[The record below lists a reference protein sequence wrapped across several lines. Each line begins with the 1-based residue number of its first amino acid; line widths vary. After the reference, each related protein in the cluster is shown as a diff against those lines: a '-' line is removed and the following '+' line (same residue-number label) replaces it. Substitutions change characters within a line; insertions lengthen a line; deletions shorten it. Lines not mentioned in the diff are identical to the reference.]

1 MEPLRQVLWSLRPN
15 IEAAF
20 SGGIMHRRRFLAASF
35 ATSALAV
42 ARGAEAQ
49 AAPARSREFYQ
60 IRRYTLQTGPQS
72 GLTEHYIS
80 DALIPA
86 LTRRGMGPVGA
97 FHLDFGPETPQ
108 IHVLIPGPSVEALAT
123 LDLDL
128 AKDSEYLKA
137 ADPFWNAPATAP
149 AFLRA
154 EYSLLAAFEGWPKVT
169 PPPNA
174 AKGKRIYQLRTY
186 ESPSY
191 RDHVRKVEM
200 FNNGEFDIFKA
211 AGFSLVFF
219 GDTIVG
225 PRMPNLTYM
234 LSVPDAATMD
244 AHWDAFS
251 NNPDWKKLSS
261 DSRYAFEAI
270 VSNISNYVLSPLAA
284 SQI

>member
-1 MEPLRQVLWSLRPN
+1 M
-15 IEAAF
+15 
-20 SGGIMHRRRFLAASF
+20 RRRQFLSASL
-35 ATSALAV
+35 ATSALAM

-49 AAPARSREFYQ
+49 AAAARAREFYQ
-60 IRRYTLQTGPQS
+60 IRRYTLQSGPQS
-72 GLTEHYIS
+72 GLTEHFVS
-80 DALIPA
+80 DALVPA
-86 LTRRGMGPVGA
+86 LSRRGMGPIGA
-97 FHLDFGPETPQ
+97 FRLEFGPETPQ
-108 IHVLIPGPSVEALAT
+108 VYVLIPGPSVEALAT
-123 LDLDL
+123 LDLEL
-128 AKDSEYLKA
+128 AKDEEFLKA
-137 ADPFWNAPATAP
+137 ADAFWNAPAIAP

-169 PPPNA
+169 PPPA
-174 AKGKRIYQLRTY
+174 AATKGKRIYQMRTY

-200 FNNGEFDIFKA
+200 FNNGEFEIFKA
-211 AGFSLVFF
+211 AGFNLVFF

-244 AHWDAFS
+244 AHWDAFR

-261 DSRYAFEAI
+261 DPRYAYEQI
-270 VSNISNYVLSPLAA
+270 VSNISNYVLSPLSS

>member
-1 MEPLRQVLWSLRPN
+1 M
-15 IEAAF
+15 
-20 SGGIMHRRRFLAASF
+20 RRRQFLSASL
-35 ATSALAV
+35 ATSALAM

-49 AAPARSREFYQ
+49 VAPAPAREFYQ
-60 IRRYTLQTGPQS
+60 IRRYTMQSGPQN
-72 GLTEHYIS
+72 GLTEQFVS
-80 DALIPA
+80 NALIPA

-97 FHLDFGPETPQ
+97 FRLDFGPETPQ
-108 IHVLIPGPSVEALAT
+108 IYVLIPGPSVEALAT

-128 AKDSEYLKA
+128 AKDADFLKA
-137 ADPFWNAPATAP
+137 ADPLWTAPASAP

-154 EYSLLAAFEGWPKVT
+154 EYSLLAAFEGWPKIT
-169 PPPNA
+169 PPPA
-174 AKGKRIYQLRTY
+174 AATKGKRIFQLRTY

-211 AGFSLVFF
+211 AGFNLVFF

-225 PRMPNLTYM
+225 PRMPSLTYM
-234 LSVPDAATMD
+234 LSVPDAAAMD
-244 AHWDAFS
+244 AHWDVFR
-251 NNPDWKKLSS
+251 NNPDWKKLSA

-270 VSNISNYVLSPLAA
+270 VSNISNYVLSPLAS